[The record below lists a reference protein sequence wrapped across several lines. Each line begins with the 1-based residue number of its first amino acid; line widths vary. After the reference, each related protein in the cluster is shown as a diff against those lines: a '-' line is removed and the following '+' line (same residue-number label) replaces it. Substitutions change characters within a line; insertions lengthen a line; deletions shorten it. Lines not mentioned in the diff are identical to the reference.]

1 MDISPLIHD
10 LRSRSPARA
19 ETPRPAEG
27 LPVSRQYGHIAFTP
41 QVDAEQD
48 EYGSAEFY
56 RQIAARGEGLDTGD
70 ELGPRE
76 TRFLRA
82 RDSFYLAT
90 VSETGWPYVQLRGGP
105 PGFIHVPDPA
115 TLAWAE
121 YRGNMQHVSTSTLPT
136 HVRAALIAVD
146 YPTRTRLKLYGK
158 ARVIRAE
165 DDPDLIAR
173 LSPHIDDDD
182 VIERAVLID
191 VAAYDW
197 NCPRHIRRRFTE
209 QEIAPLYQRIA
220 ELEAET
226 ARLRSR

>member
-1 MDISPLIHD
+1 M
-10 LRSRSPARA
+10 
-19 ETPRPAEG
+19 
-27 LPVSRQYGHIAFTP
+27 SRQYGHIAFTP
-41 QVDAEQD
+41 EVDAEQD

-105 PGFIHVPDPA
+105 PGFIHIPDPS
-115 TLAWAE
+115 TLAWAD
-121 YRGNMQHVSTSTLPT
+121 YRGNMQHVSTGNLRTQDR
-136 HVRAALIAVD
+136 VALIAVD

-158 ARVIRAE
+158 ARVVRAE

-173 LSPHIDDDD
+173 LSTHIDDDDD
-182 VIERAVLID
+182 VIERAVLIN

-209 QEIAPLYQRIA
+209 QEIAPILAPLYDRIA